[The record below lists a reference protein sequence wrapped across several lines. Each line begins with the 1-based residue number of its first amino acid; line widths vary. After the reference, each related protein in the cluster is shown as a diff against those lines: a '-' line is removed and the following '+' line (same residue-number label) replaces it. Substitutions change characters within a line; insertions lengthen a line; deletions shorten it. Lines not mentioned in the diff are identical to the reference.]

1 MNSEELLKEYKKLP
15 DDIKGHLNEM
25 DAYYECYQR
34 DKNISDEMVIFI
46 TSLARECWLDD
57 EYSKADIASYANYI
71 LDGIYKYNATKEELE
86 DLYSKD
92 IVESYNQDDDFE
104 DLLKFDTDE
113 YQYCFSTSDG
123 NKYYCEKGEDG
134 FYIVNGDDRCIKKP
148 NPMDSDYET
157 IFSLLDENK
166 ITDLP
171 LSMHYNIRC
180 IIKENILP
188 DDELS
193 EEYKNGIENYKKYC
207 EDRFITSEDILRA
220 TNLENDISLTNIDNF
235 YTKINKMERLSK
247 YFHNIDR
254 NGNSY
259 LYVASLNNGTDYY
272 YKKGKYL
279 ALDKNNVV
287 KEFEETPRFMLN
299 ELNNKYKFA
308 YLSDDELSKISKEI
322 EDDYNDLRRPKKD
335 NVFND
340 RTGYKLDKFME
351 YVSDKEL
358 KPSFSTD
365 TVNMTIILHQAIHK
379 AHKEM
384 MKERREDLSK
394 RIKMGKEHSKMMK
407 ETEKEL

>member
-1 MNSEELLKEYKKLP
+1 MNSEKLLEEYKKLP
-15 DDIKGHLNEM
+15 DDIKSHLNEM

-71 LDGIYKYNATKEELE
+71 LDGIYNYGAKKEELE

-92 IVESYNQDDDFE
+92 VVASYNQDDDFE
-104 DLLKFDTDE
+104 DLLKFDTSG

-123 NKYYCEKGEDG
+123 YKYYCEEGEDG
-134 FYIVNGDDRCIKKP
+134 FYIVDSDERCVKKP
-148 NPMDSDYET
+148 HPMDSDYET
-157 IFSLLDENK
+157 IFNLLDENK

-188 DDELS
+188 DEELS
-193 EEYKNGIENYKKYC
+193 KEYKNGIENYKKYC
-207 EDRFITSEDILRA
+207 LDRFITSEDILRA
-220 TNLENDISLTNIDNF
+220 TNLKNDISLTNIDNY

-259 LYVASLNNGTDYY
+259 SYIASLDNGTDYY

-279 ALDKNNVV
+279 ALDRNNVV
-287 KEFEETPRFMLN
+287 KEFEEKPKFMLN
-299 ELNNKYKFA
+299 ELSNKHKFA
-308 YLSDDELSKISKEI
+308 YLSDSELKKISNDIEI
-322 EDDYNDLRRPKKD
+322 DYNDLKRPKKE
-335 NVFND
+335 NIFNE
-340 RTGYKLDKFME
+340 RTTYKLDKFLD
-351 YVSDKEL
+351 YINDK
-358 KPSFSTD
+358 KINFSFS
-365 TVNMTIILHQAIHK
+365 NNAIYSSIMLHQALRK
-379 AHKEM
+379 AQSE
-384 MKERREDLSK
+384 ELSK
-394 RIKMGKEHSKMMK
+394 KIKIGKEFAKKKK
-407 ETEKEL
+407 ESEMEL